1 MLLTQHL
8 QEEIM
13 MKASIPEAAATLG
26 VSQDTIRRRIHKG
39 ELKAEKVHT
48 PKGPAWM
55 IDLPGHAQADA
66 TAASAD
72 SHGADRQAYAAH
84 ESDDYAAPSEDA
96 KTAWAEVHR
105 LEQMVSI
112 LQSEVESRRREVQE
126 LHVLLQQAQ
135 AALPTPRDNRPWW
148 QRLWRRD

>member
-1 MLLTQHL
+1 MLLTQYL

-13 MKASIPEAAATLG
+13 TKASITEAAATLG

-48 PKGPAWM
+48 AKGPAWM
-55 IDLPGHAQADA
+55 IDLPEHAQADA
-66 TAASAD
+66 NPASAN
-72 SHGADRQAYAAH
+72 SHEAGSQAYADCD
-84 ESDDYAAPSEDA
+84 SDAYAAPSEDA

-135 AALPTPRDNRPWW
+135 AALPAPKDNHSWW
-148 QRLWRRD
+148 QRLWRRN

>member
-1 MLLTQHL
+1 
-8 QEEIM
+8 
-13 MKASIPEAAATLG
+13 
-26 VSQDTIRRRIHKG
+26 
-39 ELKAEKVHT
+39 
-48 PKGPAWM
+48 M

-72 SHGADRQAYAAH
+72 SHGADRQAYADH
-84 ESDDYAAPSEDA
+84 ESDDYATPSEGA

-135 AALPTPRDNRPWW
+135 AALPSPRGGRPWS
-148 QRLWRRD
+148 QLWRRG

>member
-13 MKASIPEAAATLG
+13 MKVSIPEAAATLG

-48 PKGPAWM
+48 PKGPAWL

-66 TAASAD
+66 TTASAD

-84 ESDDYAAPSEDA
+84 ELGDYAAPSEDA

-135 AALPTPRDNRPWW
+135 AALPAPRDNRPWW
-148 QRLWRRD
+148 QRLWRRE

>member
-1 MLLTQHL
+1 MLLAQHL
-8 QEEIM
+8 QEGIM
-13 MKASIPEAAATLG
+13 TKASITEAAATLG
-26 VSQDTIRRRIHKG
+26 VSQDTIRRRIRKG
-39 ELKAEKVHT
+39 EVKAEKIHT
-48 PKGPAWM
+48 AKGPAWM
-55 IDLPGHAQADA
+55 IELPEHAQADA

-72 SHGADRQAYAAH
+72 SHGADRQAYAAR

-135 AALPTPRDNRPWW
+135 AALPAPNDNRSWWRFW
-148 QRLWRRD
+148 QR